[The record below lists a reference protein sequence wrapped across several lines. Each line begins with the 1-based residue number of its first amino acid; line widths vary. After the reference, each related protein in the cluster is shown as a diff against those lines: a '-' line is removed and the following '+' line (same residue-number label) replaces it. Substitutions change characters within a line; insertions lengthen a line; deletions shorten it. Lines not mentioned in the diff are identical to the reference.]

1 MNVFMS
7 GIHFQLLLLSLV
19 TRPGNLV
26 NSILQVQY
34 TLAESGDFSALS
46 LPSTSHTSSTVNTFI
61 TAVL

>member
-1 MNVFMS
+1 MSLSLNLGEQGYGLGLRMNVFMS

-34 TLAESGDFSALS
+34 TLAESGDFLARR
-46 LPSTSHTSSTVNTFI
+46 
-61 TAVL
+61 